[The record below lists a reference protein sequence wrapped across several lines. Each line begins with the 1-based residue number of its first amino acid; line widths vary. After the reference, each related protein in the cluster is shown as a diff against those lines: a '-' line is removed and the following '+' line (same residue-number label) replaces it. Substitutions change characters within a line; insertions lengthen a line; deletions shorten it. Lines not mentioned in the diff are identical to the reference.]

1 MLTSQDVLKVAE
13 LGRLKVTDAEVQK
26 FAEQLGGVLDY
37 VRVLDEVDVSN
48 VAPMAHVADVANV
61 FREDAVVPS
70 LPRAAS
76 LSNAPKTDGKFF
88 LVPQIL
94 EHA

>member
-1 MLTSQDVLKVAE
+1 MLTTNDVLKVAE

-37 VRVLDEVDVSN
+37 VRVLDEVDVSH
-48 VAPMAHVADVANV
+48 VAPMAHAADVANV
-61 FREDAVVPS
+61 FREDVPVTS
-70 LPRAAS
+70 LPRAAA
-76 LSNAPKTDGKFF
+76 LANAPKTDGQFF